1 MDQIPLSACL
11 HRAKEKHYA
20 EFQSVPWS
28 NKRWP
33 VGPFSHGLK
42 VIENKTATKLFRFLL
57 QRLLLLVCLGLGG
70 ALISATLVRFA
81 PGYGVE
87 ERELDPRWSAKSV
100 EALRQKQALHEG
112 LPFYYIH
119 YLAALAHGDF
129 GESDSLKR
137 PVRELLRQ
145 RLPVTGNS
153 VVRGLCVAWLAAS
166 ILASLGLA
174 SRGWFFEAWSTAFSS
189 LLLSLPSAVVA
200 MLAVYLRTPVFC
212 AIAVVVFPRLHRYIR
227 NLLVRSY
234 DQPHVLAA
242 RARGLGNGTILSRHV
257 LPIAAPPLLALL
269 GVSFAIAFGA
279 AIPIE
284 ALCDSP
290 GLGQLAWQA
299 ALNRDLPLIVNVT
312 LVVCLVMLAANS
324 LADLA
329 GRAFAGGIQ

>member
-1 MDQIPLSACL
+1 VSET
-11 HRAKEKHYA
+11 K
-20 EFQSVPWS
+20 QST
-28 NKRWP
+28 N
-33 VGPFSHGLK
+33 
-42 VIENKTATKLFRFLL
+42 LFRLAL
-57 QRLLLLVCLGLGG
+57 QRLFFLACLGLVG

-81 PGYGVE
+81 PGYGVQ
-87 ERELDPRWSAKSV
+87 ERELDPRWRAESV
-100 EALRQKQALHEG
+100 EALRQQQALHQG
-112 LPFYYIH
+112 LFSYYVH
-119 YLAALAHGDF
+119 YLSALAHGDL

-153 VVRGLCVAWLAAS
+153 VVRGLGVAWVAAAL
-166 ILASLGLA
+166 LASFGLA
-174 SRGWFFEAWSTAFSS
+174 THGWFFEASTTALNG

-200 MLAVYLRTPVFC
+200 MLAVHLRTPVFC
-212 AIAVVVFPRLHRYIR
+212 AIAVVVFPRLYSYIR
-227 NLLVRSY
+227 NLLLRSY

-242 RARGLGNGTILSRHV
+242 RARGLGSPAILFRHV
-257 LPIAAPPLLALL
+257 LPLAAPPLLALF

-299 ALNRDLPLIVNVT
+299 ALSRDLPLIVNVT
-312 LVVCLVMLAANS
+312 LIVALVMLAANS

-329 GRAFAGGIQ
+329 GRTLAGSAQ

>member
-1 MDQIPLSACL
+1 M
-11 HRAKEKHYA
+11 
-20 EFQSVPWS
+20 
-28 NKRWP
+28 
-33 VGPFSHGLK
+33 
-42 VIENKTATKLFRFLL
+42 IENDRATKLI
-57 QRLLLLVCLGLGG
+57 RLLLRRLLVLMCLGLGG
-70 ALISATLVRFA
+70 ALLSATLVRFA
-81 PGYGVE
+81 PGFGVE
-87 ERELDPRWSAKSV
+87 ERELDPRWSAQSI
-100 EALRQKQALHEG
+100 EALHQKQVLHEG
-112 LPFYYIH
+112 LSSYYFH
-119 YLAALAHGDF
+119 YISTLAHGDL

-153 VVRGLCVAWLAAS
+153 VALGLGVAWLAAAL
-166 ILASLGLA
+166 LASLGLA
-174 SRGWFFEAWSTAFSS
+174 SRGWLYEASGTAFSS

-200 MLAVYLRTPVFC
+200 MLAVHLRTPVFC
-212 AIAVVVFPRLHRYIR
+212 AIGVVVFPRLHRYIR
-227 NLLVRSY
+227 SLLVRSY

-242 RARGLGNGTILSRHV
+242 RARGLGSAAIFWRHV
-257 LPIAAPPLLALL
+257 LPVAAPPLLALL

-299 ALNRDLPLIVNVT
+299 ALSRDLPLIVNVT

-329 GRAFAGGIQ
+329 GRAFAESTQ